1 MFNNLE
7 KGSLFLYITFL
18 DSLWNYNIKLL
29 TIILLAFTIPFSA
42 YGQDIGVDKGFF
54 GCVLGG
60 NLPPRQPIQIGL
72 TGGINFSEIYS
83 DEINTESGLSKQFLL
98 YFEYPLSL
106 GKVQE
111 DYLSLSSGI
120 GYNNINLNI
129 SDSNHIE
136 SKSNLTYIT
145 IPVLYQITALTLG
158 EEHQF
163 RTNLKFGS
171 SFNIFVSQSSNEVIE
186 NPNWI
191 YLGAILGAKIEYALD
206 SNLALFVDYHIDI
219 AITDIQDN
227 SDLDRISSHFINLGL
242 KVPITVF

>member
-1 MFNNLE
+1 M
-7 KGSLFLYITFL
+7 GGV
-18 DSLWNYNIKLL
+18 NY
-29 TIILLAFTIPFSA
+29 SS
-42 YGQDIGVDKGFF
+42 V
-54 GCVLGG
+54 
-60 NLPPRQPIQIGL
+60 
-72 TGGINFSEIYS
+72 YS
-83 DEINTESGLSKQFLL
+83 DEVTTKSTPSEQFSL

-111 DYLSLSSGI
+111 DYLSIISGI

-129 SDSNHIE
+129 TDSNNIE
-136 SKSNLTYIT
+136 SNSNLTYIT

-191 YLGAILGAKIEYALD
+191 YLGAILGAKIEYALG

-227 SDLDRISSHFINLGL
+227 SDLDRISTHFIYLGL
-242 KVPITVF
+242 KVPVSIF